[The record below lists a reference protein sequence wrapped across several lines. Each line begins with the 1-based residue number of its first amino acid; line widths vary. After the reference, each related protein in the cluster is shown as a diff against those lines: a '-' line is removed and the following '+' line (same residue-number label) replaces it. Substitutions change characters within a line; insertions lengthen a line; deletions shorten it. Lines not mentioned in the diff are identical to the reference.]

1 VTEGSDVGASGE
13 GLVPRGDGKG
23 AGGALTPYSATL
35 GDGHPKRHPVV
46 ES

>member
-13 GLVPRGDGKG
+13 GLVPRGDALGPC
-23 AGGALTPYSATL
+23 GALAAYSATL
-35 GDGHPKRHPVV
+35 GDGNPKPQAVV